1 MPFRI
6 IHYWKDVCK
15 KVVLKDTKQNQLT
28 KKVPLQQI
36 CHKKRF
42 TATTYKEIAET
53 TFCRR
58 SQQEQ
63 KFATWSRATIIKQ
76 DVVKT
81 NKVSQKCCLLWERNV
96 LKIWKKKNSNKVVRK
111 DNLQKSYQKRPF
123 AKNDKNKVNR
133 CLARYS
139 PRATTTNRPI
149 NRALNKPG
157 PNWPKMPVF
166 GQIWSF
172 LGKKSFFLLEK
183 SKVLLPT

>member
-123 AKNDKNKVNR
+123 AKNDKNKQ
-133 CLARYS
+133 
-139 PRATTTNRPI
+139 I
-149 NRALNKPG
+149 QNKKYQED
-157 PNWPKMPVF
+157 WCEIRVVY
-166 GQIWSF
+166 
-172 LGKKSFFLLEK
+172 LGKWGNFHPSKSCN
-183 SKVLLPT
+183 PAAIWGI